1 MKLISLKLENIKS
14 YKEETIDFKEGIN
27 CILGLN
33 GSGKS
38 TIIESIGFTLFNYT
52 NKTANELLRYNENKG
67 TITLTFEAADDKIY
81 TIVRTIRKK
90 SNTVKLV
97 DEGTGNIILENVSD
111 VYSFVKKSLNIPKDK
126 SMAKL
131 FEEIIAVPQG
141 SFVNAFLETSK
152 VRKESFDKLFDLDIY
167 KKLADDTKKVTDT
180 IEKEYIQDL
189 EKQIAHLEGLLSG
202 YDNKVLEYNEISA
215 RLENNQK
222 EYNDLLVSKLHQEK
236 QISKLESKKEQLE
249 AKTKTINNINEQ
261 INITNTNIVNN
272 NEQIDNYKQAEQVL
286 QDNEYGYRMYINSKQ
301 KASELDEKIAELKKI
316 NEDFND
322 NKINI
327 QLNDQEIKHLE
338 ALIYENKVTLGK
350 NKDQL
355 NKLLDTITEN
365 KTNINNLE
373 IQIKELNDKILAED
387 NRNNNIIYQNRINVS
402 ELEEAEKKVISTEQ
416 FDTLLIEKN
425 IVEINEKLSEIKR
438 LSAIVNENDKAISKL
453 QQEKVELENNLICMS
468 DGLCPI
474 LKQKCMNLKHNNL
487 HDELLIRIKAC
498 DVEIQAL
505 TLSSNE
511 KMPKINQ
518 EEQLNK
524 DKTAYEINLLLA
536 NKNKEDINKTIEN
549 VRLRYGVEVNDEN
562 YIEVIRDLKCKY
574 QKINDEYQ
582 NDLLEEMKDNLQE
595 LISKKTTS
603 LAQIKISIDVKN
615 KIQEACENL
624 QKIIL
629 QKSNELN
636 ILKEKNTTL
645 QTINK
650 ELDIEID
657 KYKNVEIEMMECKAV
672 MNKFVDH
679 FTIYI
684 KNEDIC
690 KRKEDIFL
698 KKHNLEE
705 ELQKLNTE
713 LKALEKDIAMV
724 KNEYSDDEHHQ
735 ANQLLQATKERIFGL
750 EATINLQKQE
760 KDKRNQELE
769 FLHQK
774 KNEYLEIE
782 NKMAIYQKLREKYKK
797 MRNIFANIPKELSEQ
812 FRKYISIY
820 ASSIYYLISNES
832 VRIAMLDDYEVILI
846 DLNDE
851 TKVKTMKQLSGGEQM
866 SVAIAIRLAMLKQIT
881 KIDFY
886 FMDEPTI
893 NLDYERRIK
902 LGDVVKDMS
911 KELKQL
917 FVISHDD
924 TFDNITNNTIK
935 VTKIQNSSKLEN

>member
-1 MKLISLKLENIKS
+1 MKLISLTLENIKS

-38 TIIESIGFTLFNYT
+38 TIIESIGFALFNYT

-67 TITLTFEAADDKIY
+67 IITLTFEAADDKVY

-90 SNTVKLV
+90 ANTVKLV
-97 DEGTGNIILENVSD
+97 DEGTGNIILENVAD

-141 SFVNAFLETSK
+141 SFVNAFLDTSK

-180 IEKEYIQDL
+180 IEKEYIQEL
-189 EKQIAHLEGLLSG
+189 EKQIAHLNGLLAG

-215 RLENNQK
+215 RLQNNQK
-222 EYNDLLVSKLHQEK
+222 EYDDLLVSKLHHHK
-236 QISKLESKKEQLE
+236 QISKLEVKKEQLD
-249 AKTKTINNINEQ
+249 AKVKIINNINEQ
-261 INITNTNIVNN
+261 IKITNTNIINN
-272 NEQIDNYKQAEQVL
+272 NEQIDNYNQAKQVL
-286 QDNEYGYRMYINSKQ
+286 QNNEYGYRMYINSKQ
-301 KASELDEKIAELKKI
+301 KANELDEKISQLKTI
-316 NEDFND
+316 NEKYND
-322 NKINI
+322 NNSNI
-327 QLNDQEIKHLE
+327 QLNDQKIKHLDTI
-338 ALIYENKVTLGK
+338 IYENKVTLGK

-355 NKLLDTITEN
+355 NKLLDKITEN
-365 KTNINNLE
+365 KTNISKLE
-373 IQIKELNDKILAED
+373 IQIKELNDKIIAED
-387 NRNNNIIYQNRINVS
+387 TRDNNIKYQNRANVS
-402 ELEEAEKKVISTEQ
+402 ELEEAEKKVISAEQ
-416 FDTLLIEKN
+416 FDTRLIEKK
-425 IVEINEKLSEIKR
+425 IAEISEKISEIKR
-438 LSAIVNENDKAISKL
+438 LAAIVNENDKAISKL
-453 QQEKVELENNLICMS
+453 QQEKVELENNLVCMS

-474 LKQKCMNLKHNNL
+474 LKQKCMNLKHTSL
-487 HDELLIRIKAC
+487 HDELLMRIEAC
-498 DVEIQAL
+498 NIEIQAL
-505 TLSSNE
+505 TLSTNE
-511 KMPKINQ
+511 KMPIINQ

-524 DKTAYEINLLLA
+524 DKTFYQINLSIA
-536 NKNKEDINKTIEN
+536 NKNKEEINMTIDN
-549 VRLRYGVEVNDEN
+549 IRSRYRANINEEN
-562 YIEVIRDLKCKY
+562 YMEVIRDLKCKY

-582 NDLLEEMKDNLQE
+582 NDLLKEMKDNLQE
-595 LISKKTTS
+595 LNNQKISALT
-603 LAQIKISIDVKN
+603 QINISIDTKS
-615 KIQEACENL
+615 KLQAECENL
-624 QKIIL
+624 QKVIL

-636 ILKEKNTTL
+636 ILKEKKTTL

-650 ELDIEID
+650 QLDIEKE
-657 KYKNVEIEMMECKAV
+657 KYQNVETEMMECKEV
-672 MNKFVDH
+672 MNKFADH

-690 KRKEDIFL
+690 KRKDDIFS
-698 KKHNLEE
+698 KKENLET

-713 LKALEKDIAMV
+713 LEALEKDMAHL
-724 KNEYSDDEHHQ
+724 KDEYSDDEYCK
-735 ANQLLQATKERIFGL
+735 ANQALQAIKERISGL
-750 EATINLQKQE
+750 EATIDLQKQE

-774 KNEYLEIE
+774 KKEYVEVE
-782 NKMAIYQKLREKYKK
+782 NKMLIYQKLCEKYKK
-797 MRNIFANIPKELSEQ
+797 IRNIFTNIPKELSEQ

-911 KELKQL
+911 KELTQL

-935 VTKIQNSSKLEN
+935 VIKTQNSSKLEN